1 MGSCFSKHNKN
12 DIISLQN
19 EKNHKLIMASLSK
32 IETNF
37 EQMSQNNNC
46 CLYKIESEL
55 KIICQKNEESTLANR
70 EQIDYLIENCAS
82 FGKRI
87 KELENY
93 MNTISKTEKIEKI

>member
-19 EKNHKLIMASLSK
+19 EKNYKLIMASLSK

-55 KIICQKNEESTLANR
+55 KINCQKNEEVTLANR
-70 EQIDYLIENCAS
+70 EQIDYLIENCAL